1 MVTLTSCTA
10 APSVSAGLQAPVP
23 SKRNHGSGEPSAC
36 TVRQSLWRNQG
47 RCSVASPAGIWLNS
61 LPRCVTATIAGKD
74 ASDTAVMLVTVA
86 CLKSMM
92 SKDALM
98 AEKICAVCGRPFSAG
113 AHTKN
118 WQKFCSDKCSARA
131 TRARYF
137 MKTRG
142 LETFEEA
149 LELEAHTPLA
159 KFSSCGLGA
168 TSPQSPPRLTRKC
181 HCCGKP
187 CLGYRCDTCRHSAD
201 SDNYLDYY

>member
-1 MVTLTSCTA
+1 MV
-10 APSVSAGLQAPVP
+10 
-23 SKRNHGSGEPSAC
+23 
-36 TVRQSLWRNQG
+36 
-47 RCSVASPAGIWLNS
+47 
-61 LPRCVTATIAGKD
+61 
-74 ASDTAVMLVTVA
+74 
-86 CLKSMM
+86 
-92 SKDALM
+92 
-98 AEKICAVCGRPFSAG
+98 EKICAVCGRPFIAE

-149 LELEAHTPLA
+149 LALEAHTPLA
-159 KFSSCGLGA
+159 KFSACGLGA
-168 TSPQSPPRLTRKC
+168 TSPQFPRPTRKC